1 MRFEL
6 PKFRPGRAVFGGD
19 QAQVRP
25 LVTCAT
31 CGYVLCGCGSC
42 HSQEC
47 NETCQYSP
55 EESARITQAN
65 VEMSE
70 NLRNLLANRLKDE

>member
-6 PKFRPGRAVFGGD
+6 PKFRPGRAIFGGD
-19 QAQVRP
+19 QAQTRP
-25 LVTCAT
+25 LSTCAA
-31 CGYVLCGCGSC
+31 CGYVLCSCGSC
-42 HSQEC
+42 HSEEC
-47 NETCQYSP
+47 NETCQHTA

-70 NLRNLLANRLKDE
+70 YLRNLLANRLE